1 MGRLV
6 AGLVQMRSSRDVA
19 QNIAAASE
27 LIRAAARDG
36 AEYVQTPEMT
46 NLLERSRADLF
57 AKIRPEAED
66 EAVAAFSRLAGELGI
81 HLHIGSLAI
90 RTGEKTAANRAFLFA
105 PDGGLL
111 ARYDKIHMFD
121 VDLANGESWR
131 ESATYQPG
139 TESLVVDLP
148 QARLGL
154 AVCYDVRFPALFRAQ
169 AGAGATM
176 LCAPAAFTRQTGAA
190 HWHVLQ
196 RARAIENGAFMLSA
210 AQGGRHEDGRETYG
224 HSLICDPW
232 GKVIAEL
239 DHDEPGHLVADLDIG
254 EAEAARGRIPA
265 IANQRDFVL
274 KVVEN
279 GQRGG
284 GRDRG

>member
-1 MGRLV
+1 MSRLV

-19 QNIAAASE
+19 QNIATASE
-27 LIRAAARDG
+27 LIRAAAREG

-46 NLLERSRADLF
+46 NLLERSRSDLF
-57 AKIRPEAED
+57 AKIRPEGED
-66 EAVAAFSRLAGELGI
+66 EAVSAFARLAADLRI
-81 HLHIGSLAI
+81 HLHVGSLAI
-90 RTGEKTAANRAFLFA
+90 RTGERTAVNRAFLFA

-139 TESLVVDLP
+139 GESLVVDLP
-148 QARLGL
+148 RGRLGL
-154 AVCYDVRFPALFRAQ
+154 AICYDVRFPALFRAQ
-169 AGAGATM
+169 AAAGAAM
-176 LCAPAAFTRQTGAA
+176 LSAPAAFTRQTGEA
-190 HWHVLQ
+190 HWHALQ
-196 RARAIENGAFMLSA
+196 RARAIENGAFMLAA

-239 DHDEPGHLVADLDIG
+239 AHDEPGHLVAELDLT
-254 EAEAARGRIPA
+254 EAETARGRIPA

-274 KVVEN
+274 KVVESN
-279 GQRGG
+279 DHGG
-284 GRDRG
+284 EGSRK